1 MCRRITILLA
11 VIALGVAILI
21 SILSPSRTIFWF
33 VIFGW
38 AGIAATFCPM
48 IILSLF
54 WSKFT
59 ERAAIAS
66 MATGF
71 FMTII
76 SKFVLQE
83 IDSIG
88 EYFTALETMPPSFL
102 SALIVGY
109 VVTVL
114 WPDKELENSFE
125 EDLLSIDMAGEEQ
138 SLSGHFA
145 DT

>member
-1 MCRRITILLA
+1 
-11 VIALGVAILI
+11 
-21 SILSPSRTIFWF
+21 
-33 VIFGW
+33 
-38 AGIAATFCPM
+38 
-48 IILSLF
+48 
-54 WSKFT
+54 
-59 ERAAIAS
+59 
-66 MATGF
+66 
-71 FMTII
+71 
-76 SKFVLQE
+76 
-83 IDSIG
+83 
-88 EYFTALETMPPSFL
+88 MPPSFL

>member
-1 MCRRITILLA
+1 
-11 VIALGVAILI
+11 
-21 SILSPSRTIFWF
+21 
-33 VIFGW
+33 
-38 AGIAATFCPM
+38 
-48 IILSLF
+48 
-54 WSKFT
+54 
-59 ERAAIAS
+59 